1 MFSQASVGGDV
12 ARFTTTRIQT
22 CLATNQ
28 VVEGCENLLQ
38 KVELFYFL
46 RQNLYVLRV
55 LPAHCKLVL
64 QHVT

>member
-12 ARFTTTRIQT
+12 ARFTTSRIQT
-22 CLATNQ
+22 LQQIRLWKVAK
-28 VVEGCENLLQ
+28 NLLQ

-55 LPAHCKLVL
+55 LLAHCKLVL